1 MPQWLTVCDPQQEQI
16 SDVNCNQTVQHR
28 MRDCDRLGHFFPHE
42 AATVTDNITTN
53 HDLLGREGP
62 TYVDVDWKTS

>member
-1 MPQWLTVCDPQQEQI
+1 
-16 SDVNCNQTVQHR
+16 

-62 TYVDVDWKTS
+62 TYVDVDWKTSWASYLNGSTVLREYLWQELDWTELS